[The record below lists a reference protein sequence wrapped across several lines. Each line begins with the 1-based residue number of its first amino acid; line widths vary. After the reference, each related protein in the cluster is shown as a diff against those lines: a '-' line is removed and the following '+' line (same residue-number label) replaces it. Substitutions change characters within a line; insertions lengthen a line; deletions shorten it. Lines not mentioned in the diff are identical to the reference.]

1 VRRLPSR
8 ASQRKGDIAAI
19 GFSSIAASFC
29 QATARSWPAR
39 APPWEEH
46 GTYIDR
52 QKEEVCGSLAKNW
65 RAIEAVAEAL
75 LQRNQLTGIEV
86 EAILAGCSPRR
97 DPEAG

>member
-1 VRRLPSR
+1 LAFRPSPRVFASPRREGGR
-8 ASQRKGDIAAI
+8 RG
-19 GFSSIAASFC
+19 
-29 QATARSWPAR
+29 

-52 QKEEVCGSLAKNW
+52 QKEEACGSLAKNW

-86 EAILAGCSPRR
+86 EAIVARCSPRR